1 MTCPYASWD
10 GSYVLG
16 ALSPAERQ
24 EFETHLA
31 TCSTCDEA
39 VRALAGL
46 PGLMARVDEVVLVH
60 PPEPEPAPVTLLPA
74 TLLPALVREVRRQHQ
89 RRRWVVAG
97 LAAASVVVVTAAAA
111 TLGGWVGEEPPA
123 AAPDPATSPSG
134 SAETGDLARAMQTV
148 GDAPIAGWLSLESVA
163 WGTRLSLEC
172 TYDDPGYSP
181 AGANS
186 YAMVVRTQEG
196 GEQQVATW
204 TAVPGRPIHLEA
216 ATATERDDIASVEVR
231 DGSGRTLL
239 RLPG

>member
-16 ALSPAERQ
+16 ALSPTERQ

-31 TCSTCDEA
+31 TCLTCAEA

-46 PGLMARVDEVVLVH
+46 PGLMARVDEAALVH
-60 PPEPEPAPVTLLPA
+60 PPEPEPAPA
-74 TLLPALVREVRRQHQ
+74 TLLPALVREVRRQQ
-89 RRRWVVAG
+89 RRRRWVVTS

-111 TLGGWVGEEPPA
+111 TLGGWVDEEPPA

-134 SAETGDLARAMQTV
+134 SAAAGDLARAMQTV
-148 GDAPIAGWLSLESVA
+148 GDAPLAGWLSLESVA

-172 TYDDPGYSP
+172 TYDDPGYP
-181 AGANS
+181 RAGADS
-186 YAMVVRTQEG
+186 YAMVVRTREG

>member
-31 TCSTCDEA
+31 TCATCAEA
-39 VRALAGL
+39 VRAFAGL
-46 PGLMARVDEVVLVH
+46 PGLMARVDEAVLVH
-60 PPEPEPAPVTLLPA
+60 PPEPEPAPA
-74 TLLPALVREVRRQHQ
+74 TLLPALVREVRRQQ
-89 RRRWVVAG
+89 RRRRWVGAG

-111 TLGGWVGEEPPA
+111 TLGGWVDGEPPA
-123 AAPDPATSPSG
+123 ASPDPATSPSG
-134 SAETGDLARAMQTV
+134 SATADEIARAMQTV
-148 GDAPIAGWLSLESVA
+148 GDTPVAGWLSLESVA

-172 TYDDPGYSP
+172 TYDDPGYPP
-181 AGANS
+181 AGAGS

-196 GEQQVATW
+196 DEEQVATW

-216 ATATERDDIASVEVR
+216 ATATKRDDIASVEVR

-239 RLPG
+239 RLSG